1 MKSGYWRTDYI
12 VRERPNRVFY
22 CDEHFVTYRYD
33 GNGKWSR
40 LDHMPGF
47 GWSDDYEYMDEEEAL
62 ELMKVFDFED
72 FAPDA
77 DAAEYISR
85 SIGKFLHQR
94 EIDAEYSRNPTLKL
108 HEAIRFAEEMHR
120 GQKRKGTDIDYIIHP
135 MEVLAI
141 LMGEG
146 CTIETAIA
154 GVLHDV
160 LEDTPAKAEEIE
172 ARFGGHVREL
182 VEAHSEKKSDNGVKR
197 PWKVRKDEDLARL
210 RKSDFRVKQIVMADS
225 ISNLR
230 SMKYDYEFMGEEL
243 WGKFNAPKDS
253 IAWYYS
259 EKIDI
264 LDGLKDRRDTAP
276 DFWEMNM
283 LFKELFVEFFY
294 DGDALYQ
301 AMGDEIYVLRRGS
314 GPVWEEAPAVP
325 ASAERISREECEKL
339 GDYWKRY
346 DKKNNTD

>member
-62 ELMKVFDFED
+62 ELMKVFDSED

-135 MEVLAI
+135 MEVLRFSWEKAAPSKRQSPESFTTCWRI
-141 LMGEG
+141 LPQR
-146 CTIETAIA
+146 
-154 GVLHDV
+154 L
-160 LEDTPAKAEEIE
+160 
-172 ARFGGHVREL
+172 
-182 VEAHSEKKSDNGVKR
+182 KKSR
-197 PWKVRKDEDLARL
+197 
-210 RKSDFRVKQIVMADS
+210 
-225 ISNLR
+225 
-230 SMKYDYEFMGEEL
+230 
-243 WGKFNAPKDS
+243 
-253 IAWYYS
+253 
-259 EKIDI
+259 
-264 LDGLKDRRDTAP
+264 
-276 DFWEMNM
+276 
-283 LFKELFVEFFY
+283 
-294 DGDALYQ
+294 
-301 AMGDEIYVLRRGS
+301 
-314 GPVWEEAPAVP
+314 P
-325 ASAERISREECEKL
+325 ASADMCASWWRLIRRRSRIT
-339 GDYWKRY
+339 G
-346 DKKNNTD
+346 

>member
-1 MKSGYWRTDYI
+1 MKSGYWRTDFI
-12 VRERPNRVFY
+12 GGGLPNRVFH
-22 CDEHFVTYRYD
+22 CDEHYVTYRYD
-33 GNGKWSR
+33 GDGKWSR
-40 LDHMPGF
+40 LDRMPDF
-47 GWSDDYEYMDEEEAL
+47 GWSDEYEPISEEEAL
-62 ELMKVFDFED
+62 EQMKVFDSED

-172 ARFGGHVREL
+172 ARFGSDVLRL
-182 VEAHSEKKSDNGVKR
+182 VEAHSERKSAGGVKR
-197 PWKVRKDEDLARL
+197 PWRIRKDEDLARL
-210 RKSDFRVKQIVMADS
+210 RQSDFRVKQIVMADS

-230 SMKYDYEFMGEEL
+230 SMKYDYESMGEEL
-243 WGKFNAPKDS
+243 WERFNAPKDS

-264 LDGLKDRRDTAP
+264 LDGLKDRSDTAP
-276 DFWEMNM
+276 DYWEMNM
-283 LFKELFVEFFY
+283 LFKELFVEFY
-294 DGDALYQ
+294 NDGDALYQ
-301 AMGDEIYVLRRGS
+301 AMGDEIYALRRGS
-314 GPVWEEAPAVP
+314 GLAWEEASRVP
-325 ASAERISREECEKL
+325 ESAERISREECEKL
-339 GDYWKRY
+339 EDYWVAIGRSAM
-346 DKKNNTD
+346 